1 MLLPLADSARE
12 RHRMDGTHTA
22 ALVAIASSSV
32 YPITAVHREA
42 TMTANSRQPLTFTA
56 QLIARVE
63 QIVRESGDPDGF
75 DAGRWVAAFLDA
87 PSPALGGRR
96 PADFIET
103 SEGRTVVSALI
114 GQMQSGAYA

>member
-1 MLLPLADSARE
+1 
-12 RHRMDGTHTA
+12 
-22 ALVAIASSSV
+22 
-32 YPITAVHREA
+32 
-42 TMTANSRQPLTFTA
+42 MTANSRQPLTFTA
-56 QLIARVE
+56 QLIAQVE